1 VTTRHCVLWCHH
13 APNSRAQSK
22 VVFVRVRMVCVHHNV
37 CSCLRMAAT
46 LTPPTCA
53 CHHFTT
59 PRYCKMCFTILHR
72 KGNRV
77 KHTVTDVD
85 AADIKAAE
93 ALLASRSDG
102 GPPAAAAA
110 SPTSPRSSV
119 VDGHAALALGA
130 GSAHKRLSPAWFAE
144 RCRFIPVRLQVCAP
158 IGITARLTRTCV
170 HSSAP
175 AKYSRCSGA

>member
-1 VTTRHCVLWCHH
+1 MRQTRERSQKLCLC
-13 APNSRAQSK
+13 
-22 VVFVRVRMVCVHHNV
+22 VCVWCVYITTFVPV
-37 CSCLRMAAT
+37 CAWLQRSHPQLALAT
-46 LTPPTCA
+46 TS
-53 CHHFTT
+53 TT

-158 IGITARLTRTCV
+158 IGITARITRTCV